1 MAANAAIG
9 ITMLMADGSSSRE
22 NSRNTVALWPLFTT
36 VSITRSDW
44 VSQITPVNT
53 IRKNPNGLTSSRS
66 T

>member
-1 MAANAAIG
+1 MA
-9 ITMLMADGSSSRE
+9 LC
-22 NSRNTVALWPLFTT
+22 PLLTT
-36 VSITRSDW
+36 VSITRSDC